1 MIYAKFY
8 RVILLT
14 HTEAPTQRITSFIA
28 EPESP
33 VIINENFTEDLI
45 WKIMDCEWEVR
56 VVTENYTLHPNTIP
70 RLVPIK
76 KLTDYN
82 VTETC
87 INDRKIVH
95 FSITF
100 NENVLKNNIGYVTC
114 KVFRSD
120 DLDSI
125 ITSCVNF
132 ATMPLFSMAN
142 TETATTS
149 EPNSSSSITTSTGMT
164 TGSSGCNLLAHFK
177 TLTLGLIITMSVLS
191 WISEP

>member
-33 VIINENFTEDLI
+33 VIINENFTEELI
-45 WKIMDCEWEVR
+45 WKIVDCDWEVR
-56 VVTENYTLHPNTIP
+56 VVTENYTLHPNPIP

-87 INDRKIVH
+87 VDDRKIVH
-95 FSITF
+95 LSITF
-100 NENVLKNNIGYVTC
+100 NENVLNNNIGYITC
-114 KVFRSD
+114 KIFRSD

-125 ITSCVNF
+125 ITSSVNF
-132 ATMPLFSMAN
+132 AN
-142 TETATTS
+142 TETATTN
-149 EPNSSSSITTSTGMT
+149 EPNSSSSITSSTGMT
-164 TGSSGCNLLAHFK
+164 TGSSGCNLSAHFK
-177 TLTLGLIITMSVLS
+177 TLTLGIIITKSVLS